1 MKDGQHKIHHSQ
13 RQRGSFEGSQRKISH
28 SKIHH
33 TQHEGRFPHKGVCH
47 CMSILGKRRK
57 LRDPIQVWNC
67 LLCSILHKQIHEG
80 WHEFQNHVRQYF
92 GACSRQMVFKNK
104 SAYNRYFPT
113 ALQAD
118 MWRQKCEDPSLPI
131 TCEMLCHLHEAG
143 GTCTA
148 GDPPYAGSRA
158 TRLPR
163 ARQMTRPLP
172 PQGRST
178 ECSCRSC
185 SKQASKRCRRRG
197 CDGGGGGGFKRQW

>member
-1 MKDGQHKIHHSQ
+1 MTKIWMKDGQHKIHHSQ

-57 LRDPIQVWNC
+57 LRDPIQVGNC

-104 SAYNRYFPT
+104 SAYNRYFST

-118 MWRQKCEDPSLPI
+118 VWRQKSEDPSLPI
-131 TCEMLCHLHEAG
+131 TCEMLGHLRPICMKLEEHAQLEISRMLG
-143 GTCTA
+143 HG
-148 GDPPYAGSRA
+148 PRGSH
-158 TRLPR
+158 
-163 ARQMTRPLP
+163 
-172 PQGRST
+172 GRS
-178 ECSCRSC
+178 R
-185 SKQASKRCRRRG
+185 
-197 CDGGGGGGFKRQW
+197 